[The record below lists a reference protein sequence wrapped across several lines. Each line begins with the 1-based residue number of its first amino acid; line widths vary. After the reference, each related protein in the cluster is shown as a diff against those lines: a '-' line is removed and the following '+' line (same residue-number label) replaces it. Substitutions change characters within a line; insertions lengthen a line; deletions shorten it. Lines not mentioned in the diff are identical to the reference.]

1 MYAPSPVTC
10 MHTPQREFAGAKVQQ
25 KMIYANK
32 NEKMSHD
39 MRRNKHRTPDNIRQK
54 GQSPQL
60 IVPKETSCRLLVGV
74 NAKNLTTPRV
84 RKAKK

>member
-1 MYAPSPVTC
+1 
-10 MHTPQREFAGAKVQQ
+10 
-25 KMIYANK
+25 
-32 NEKMSHD
+32 MSHD
-39 MRRNKHRTPDNIRQK
+39 MRNKHRTPDNIRQK

>member
-1 MYAPSPVTC
+1 
-10 MHTPQREFAGAKVQQ
+10 
-25 KMIYANK
+25 
-32 NEKMSHD
+32 MSHD

-74 NAKNLTTPRV
+74 NAKNQSPQLIVPKETSCRLLVGVNAKNLTTPRV